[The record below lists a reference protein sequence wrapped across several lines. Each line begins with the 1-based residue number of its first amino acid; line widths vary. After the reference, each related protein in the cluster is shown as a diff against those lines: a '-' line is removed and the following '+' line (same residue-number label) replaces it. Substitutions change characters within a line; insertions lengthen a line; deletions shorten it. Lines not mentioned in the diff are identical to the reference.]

1 MWWPGERNMNKKLKG
16 KYKAIQWTKLLNK
29 KSLETQNIR
38 HYEKTFSLLNQH
50 TLLKLNLFNISENL
64 RSSKWLENSNWSHQW
79 VRAGPQLEGMLS
91 GRLKKSSLV
100 SMETIQG
107 ICFFSLKRGS
117 SHWDSKCLA
126 TMSFTLV
133 SICMISSCLPCS
145 FRMEQ
150 RACTNQEPFPGFL
163 HE

>member
-1 MWWPGERNMNKKLKG
+1 MTRWKKYEQEIKHKGKVQSYPMNKIIK
-16 KYKAIQWTKLLNK
+16 Q

-38 HYEKTFSLLNQH
+38 HYQKISSLPNQH
-50 TLLKLNLFNISENL
+50 NLLTVNLFNISESL
-64 RSSKWLENSNWSHQW
+64 RASKWLENSNWTHQW
-79 VRAGPQLEGMLS
+79 VTAGPQLEGMLS

-117 SHWDSKCLA
+117 SLCDSKCLA

-133 SICMISSCLPCS
+133 SICIISSFLPCS